1 MRSTY
6 VLLALLTLIFSYQL
20 TYAQDPAGDAAP
32 AEEAAPAETSP
43 WKKGAVL
50 GLNFAQTYLQN
61 WQGGGQTAISGT
73 ALANLYA
80 NYAKDRWTWDNTFDA
95 AYGLTR
101 LGDNSVP
108 FQKTDDRVEIN
119 SKVGRTWNNEKFSWT
134 SAFTF
139 RTQWDAGFDY
149 SLTPS
154 PLISDPFAPA
164 YTLLGIGLDY
174 KPNADFSI
182 YLSPLTNKTTIVDNQ
197 RLADAGAFGVTAATF
212 DPVTGLKLTDGEII
226 RYEMGGF
233 LKLQYARDLM
243 KNVRFTTRADFFSN
257 YLNNPLNIDV
267 NWETLIAMKINDF
280 LSASI
285 TTHLIYDDDIRFEVD
300 RNDDGIVDGT
310 GPRTQFKEV
319 FSLGIQYQF

>member
-1 MRSTY
+1 MKRNLI
-6 VLLALLTLIFSYQL
+6 LLALLWISIMPTF
-20 TYAQDPAGDAAP
+20 AQDEATATE
-32 AEEAAPAETSP
+32 EEAVTEEEKGP

-73 ALANLYA
+73 ALANLFA
-80 NYAKDRWTWDNTFDA
+80 NYQKDRWSWESSFNA

-119 SKVGRTWNNEKFSWT
+119 SKVGRTWKQEQLSWT
-134 SAFTF
+134 SSFTF
-139 RTQWDAGFDY
+139 RTQWDAGYDY
-149 SLTPS
+149 SVNPS

-164 YTLLGIGLDY
+164 YILLGLGIDY
-174 KPNADFSI
+174 KPSEDFSLYI
-182 YLSPLTNKTTIVDNQ
+182 SPLTNKTTIVDNQ

-212 DPVTGLKLTDGEII
+212 DPVTGMKLQDGEII
-226 RYEMGGF
+226 LYEVGGF
-233 LKLQYARDLM
+233 LKLAYSRELM
-243 KNVRFTTRADFFSN
+243 KNVKFSTRADFFSN
-257 YLNNPLNIDV
+257 YLNNPLNIDI

-300 RNDDGIVDGT
+300 RNDDGVVDGS